1 MIRTVIFFLSILLF
15 SCSTIIIK
23 EKKIIKIKGSDTM
36 LFLNLKLAESFMI
49 EHPDISVRV
58 EGGGSGTG
66 INALLNSEIDI
77 CASSRPLTPEEIQL
91 FAKEFN
97 TVGMS
102 FLIAKD
108 ALSIFVNE
116 KNPVRNI
123 SLNKL
128 SKVFLGEIT
137 NWKELGGEDAE
148 IIVVSRPPTSGTYG
162 YFKRFILLDQEYS
175 KNAVIIPTTEK
186 IVDFI
191 KNNPNAIGYGGVGY
205 GNEEIEIMV
214 NNIKPIENSMF
225 QDSYPITR
233 YLRYYAPNKVS
244 GIIKQFID
252 WVISREGQK
261 VIEVAGYFPLLR

>member
-1 MIRTVIFFLSILLF
+1 MIRNLLFFLTILLF
-15 SCSTIIIK
+15 SCSSNIVK
-23 EKKIIKIKGSDTM
+23 DKKIIKIKGSDTM
-36 LFLNLKLAESFMI
+36 LFLNIKLAENFMT
-49 EHPDISVRV
+49 EHPDISVHV

-66 INALLNSEIDI
+66 IHALLNSEVDI

-116 KNPVRNI
+116 KNAVRNI

-128 SKVFLGEIT
+128 AKVFLGEIT
-137 NWKELGGEDAE
+137 NWKELGGDDSE
-148 IIVVSRPPTSGTYG
+148 IIVVSRPPESGTYG
-162 YFKRFILLDQEYS
+162 YFKRYVLLDQEYS

-186 IVDFI
+186 IVEFI
-191 KNNPNAIGYGGVGY
+191 KNNTNAIGYGGVGY

-214 NNIKPIENSMF
+214 NNRKPIENSMF

-244 GIIKQFID
+244 GVVKQFID
-252 WVISREGQK
+252 WTISPKGQK
-261 VIEVAGYFPLLR
+261 VVEEAGYFPLLR